1 MKNRVCLALSFAVG
15 LALAGVGC
23 GPTATEPETP
33 APAAG
38 AAPTELKP
46 DPAAPTGLGGGKP
59 GEGGM
64 MGGPPPK
71 AQPADI
77 KDAEKPGG
85 AEFPAGYPKDGAVE
99 KPADPKTAA
108 ATLSTE
114 EIATINEMPDQADAK
129 LALAQM
135 VCPVGEDEEGKPNHL
150 GSMGKPIKEVV
161 DGKTVFLCCKG
172 CVEDFKA
179 DPKKYIS
186 KLGK

>member
-1 MKNRVCLALSFAVG
+1 MRIMKNRVCLALSFAVG
-15 LALAGVGC
+15 LALAGAGC
-23 GPTATEPETP
+23 GPTASEPETS
-33 APAAG
+33 APAAD
-38 AAPTELKP
+38 AAPGEMKT
-46 DPAAPTGLGGGKP
+46 DSAAPTGLGGGKP

-64 MGGPPPK
+64 MGG
-71 AQPADI
+71 
-77 KDAEKPGG
+77 AEV
-85 AEFPAGYPKDGAVE
+85 PAGNSKDGATE
-99 KPADPKTAA
+99 TPADPKTAA
-108 ATLSTE
+108 AALSTE
-114 EIATINEMPDQADAK
+114 EIATINEMPDQSDAK

-179 DPKKYIS
+179 DAKKYLS